1 MLDPMPTYKSRTALV
16 TGAGRGIGKAIAETL
31 ARQGVTV
38 ICVSKSAESCGGVA
52 AAINASGG
60 KAKALAVDVAD
71 GAAIAAASTGL
82 LAEFP
87 LIDILVNNAGITRDG
102 LLFRMSDADWN
113 EVLTTNL
120 TSCFHWSKHLARPMT
135 RARWGRIIN
144 ITSVSGVIGNAGQ
157 ANYSAAK
164 AGMIGLTKALARE
177 FASRSVTVN
186 AVAPG
191 FIKTDMTTEFV
202 NSPEASAKILEA
214 VPLKRF
220 GEASDIAN
228 LAAYLASEEAGY
240 ITGQVF
246 GVDGGMAM

>member
-1 MLDPMPTYKSRTALV
+1 MLTFNQRTALV
-16 TGAGRGIGKAIAETL
+16 TGAGRGIGRAIAEVL
-31 ARQGVTV
+31 AAHGVTV
-38 ICVSKSAESCGGVA
+38 ICVSKSVESCGSAA
-52 AAINASGG
+52 AAITQAGG
-60 KAKALAVDVAD
+60 KARSMAVDVAD
-71 GAAIAAASTGL
+71 GAAVARAAETL

-87 LIDILVNNAGITRDG
+87 TIDILVNNAGITRDG

-113 EVLTTNL
+113 DVLSTNL
-120 TSCFHWSKHLARPMT
+120 GSCFHWTKNLARPMT
-135 RARWGRIIN
+135 RARWGRIVN
-144 ITSVSGVIGNAGQ
+144 ITSVSGIMGNAGQ

-164 AGMIGLTKALARE
+164 AGMIGLTKSLARE

-202 NSPEASAKILEA
+202 NKPELSAKILDA

-220 GEASDIAN
+220 GEVADIAN
-228 LAAYLASEEAGY
+228 MCAYLCSEEAGY

-246 GVDGGMAM
+246 TVDGGMAM